1 MPIQQTFSPQHSP
14 KYRTG
19 LQSESLLCLAKNGA
33 GARISHYSKGDII
46 FSQAAPADAVFCIL
60 EGTVILRVVSSWGKE
75 AIVAI
80 LGDGDFF
87 GEGCLTNQPYRT
99 STAVAMTDCS
109 IVRLEKN
116 TATRLIRDVPAVSEL
131 FLRFLLSR
139 NKKMEEDLVDQLF
152 NTSEKRL
159 ARLLVQLARFDGAD
173 KSEAVIPKINQE
185 TLAEI
190 VGTTRSRVSLF
201 MNKFRRLGLIDYID
215 HTDVLKVRSRLLD
228 VLLQQEGASLPSTDL
243 VAARQGAAQYCPGG
257 HLSM

>member
-1 MPIQQTFSPQHSP
+1 M
-14 KYRTG
+14 
-19 LQSESLLCLAKNGA
+19 CLAKNGSGGRVA
-33 GARISHYSKGDII
+33 HYSKGDII
-46 FSQAAPADAVFCIL
+46 FSQAAAADSIFCIL

-80 LGDGDFF
+80 LGAGDFF

-99 STAVAMTDCS
+99 STAVAMTSCS
-109 IVRLEKN
+109 LVRLEKN

-139 NKKMEEDLVDQLF
+139 NMKMEEDLVDQLF

-159 ARLLVQLARFDGAD
+159 ARLLLQLARFDDAD
-173 KSEAVIPKINQE
+173 KDEAVIPKINQE

-228 VLLQQEGASLPSTDL
+228 VVLQDGSMASPEM
-243 VAARQGAAQYCPGG
+243 VAARPRAEQYCPGG